1 MPRWSDLNSS
11 RLSGGIVSVLLVAA
25 AYITWPELSLRS
37 AFLHK
42 SSTTAPGPAVAVIGY
57 DPAMA
62 AGDQGAPR
70 VVVEFTDF
78 ECPSCGEFARLILPG
93 LRKELVDS
101 GQVTW
106 VIKQMPLVRIHR
118 SAYAAALTAVC
129 AARLGN
135 FWATHDRLFANPVTW
150 SERGL
155 RDVRAMSGLDNW
167 RGRACLTFQAG
178 RIIDDDLAEA
188 RSLGLTQTPSFVIG
202 RPIQNSRIEI
212 IQILSGLHDANALKR
227 AIGALTP

>member
-1 MPRWSDLNSS
+1 MERPQ
-11 RLSGGIVSVLLVAA
+11 LVAA
-25 AYITWPELSLRS
+25 LRWHRQCVTRSCCLYRLAGAFSPLGFLAQELNNGAGSGRRRYRVRPRNGCRS
-37 AFLHK
+37 
-42 SSTTAPGPAVAVIGY
+42 P
-57 DPAMA
+57 
-62 AGDQGAPR
+62 GAPR

-78 ECPSCGEFARLILPG
+78 ECPYCGEFARLILPG

-106 VIKQMPLVRIHR
+106 VINQMPLVRIHR